1 MEDLTNEAFN
11 QEKNETLLQDLQA
24 EKSLIIGLT
33 DQSFF
38 YSINI
43 QSKLTLVQVLLRKIN
58 ITPNVR
64 CN

>member
-38 YSINI
+38 LLNQHSII
-43 QSKLTLVQVLLRKIN
+43 VDIGTSTA
-58 ITPNVR
+58 
-64 CN
+64 